1 MSVAAGA
8 SGAHTLSCCDPLCC
22 PIAPL
27 LGGGCCHAR
36 IAPAADLPSVRAWGS
51 VVDSRLASID
61 NGCRLQERQPF
72 EPEAGGLCLAM
83 PEHPLLDDLIRL
95 PPKRLQDGHRIL
107 YDDLRDVLLGSLHLE
122 CLA

>member
-8 SGAHTLSCCDPLCC
+8 SVAHTLSCCDPLCC

-61 NGCRLQERQPF
+61 NVCRLQERQPF
-72 EPEAGGLCLAM
+72 EPRSEERRVGKECGTREGLRSGR
-83 PEHPLLDDLIRL
+83 D
-95 PPKRLQDGHRIL
+95 KRETWR
-107 YDDLRDVLLGSLHLE
+107 
-122 CLA
+122 